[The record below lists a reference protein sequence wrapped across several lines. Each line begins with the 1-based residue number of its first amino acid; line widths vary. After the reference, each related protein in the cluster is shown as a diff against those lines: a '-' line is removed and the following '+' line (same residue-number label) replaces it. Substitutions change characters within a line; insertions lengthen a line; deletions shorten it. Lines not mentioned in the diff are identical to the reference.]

1 MMINDPIVKEVRKS
15 RREIFESY
23 GSLRA
28 YHNAILE
35 KQTEYGSRL
44 VTLSPKKIDQNKR
57 FKPTPGTGV
66 ELVKAPIG
74 AA

>member
-1 MMINDPIVKEVRKS
+1 MMIDDPIVKEVRKY

-35 KQTEYGSRL
+35 KQLEYGSRL
-44 VTLSPKKIDQNKR
+44 VTLSPKKIDPKR
-57 FKPTPGTGV
+57 FKPTPGTVV
-66 ELVKAPIG
+66 ELVKAPGG